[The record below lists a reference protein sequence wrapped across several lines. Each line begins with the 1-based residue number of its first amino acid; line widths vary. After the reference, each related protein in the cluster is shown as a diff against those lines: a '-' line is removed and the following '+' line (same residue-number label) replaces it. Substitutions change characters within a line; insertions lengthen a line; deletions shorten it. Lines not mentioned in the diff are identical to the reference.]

1 MLNNVNIYPTLQEQ
15 ELLAQKAAQYNLS
28 VSEFIL
34 FVLRRAINEK
44 NDIHHI

>member
-1 MLNNVNIYPTLQEQ
+1 MLNNVDIYPTLQEQ

-34 FVLRRAINEK
+34 LVLRRAINE
-44 NDIHHI
+44 NNSVHDL

>member
-1 MLNNVNIYPTLQEQ
+1 MLNNVDIYPTLQEQ

-34 FVLRRAINEK
+34 LILRRAISESTSV
-44 NDIHHI
+44 DDM